1 LESPSPHGN
10 RHISVIVPAILHVTD
25 ARVLPA
31 YKLWLRFNDG
41 AEGVA
46 DLRYDLD
53 APVFEPLKDP
63 AHFAAGRLDPML
75 HTVVWPGDADFA
87 PEFLRS
93 RITTASA

>member
-1 LESPSPHGN
+1 MIPKVVEVRPLDGY
-10 RHISVIVPAILHVTD
+10 R
-25 ARVLPA
+25 
-31 YKLWLRFNDG
+31 LWLRFNDG

-46 DLRYDLD
+46 DLRDELD

-63 AHFAAGRLDPML
+63 AHFAAGQLDPML
-75 HTVVWPGDADFA
+75 HTVVWPCGADFA

>member
-1 LESPSPHGN
+1 MS
-10 RHISVIVPAILHVTD
+10 IIVPAFLHVTD

-31 YKLWLRFNDG
+31 YQLWLRFNDG

-46 DLRYDLD
+46 DLRHDLD

-75 HTVVWPGDADFA
+75 HTVVWPGGADFA

-93 RITTASA
+93 RITTASD